1 MATYT
6 ALIMAASR
14 RSETNPLAE
23 ANGVSHKCLIDM
35 DGEPMIDIVLRSLTG
50 SAHIGKV
57 LISIDSPEALKAA
70 PGAQAGIASGRVEVV
85 ESGENPYVSVLDALD
100 DPSIFPVV
108 VSTGDNALHTPEMVD
123 FYCEAF
129 TRSDADV
136 SVAFCDEAT
145 ILPAYLRG
153 KPAPHRFR
161 DDRFGNCNL
170 FGLKTHQ
177 AVRSV
182 KAFEGG
188 GQFGKKKIRFYKAF
202 GLVNL
207 LIYKYGL
214 LTLEQAFRRLSRRFR
229 LKIVPIMMPFPEAPI
244 DVDNPHDEKLA
255 RELLAKRR
263 EGAPVLRRELRA
275 G

>member
-1 MATYT
+1 MTTYT

-14 RSETNPLAE
+14 KNEVNPLAA
-23 ANGVSHKCLIDM
+23 ANGVSHKCLMDM
-35 DGEPMIDIVLRSLTG
+35 DGVPMIDRVLASLTE
-50 SAHIGKV
+50 SPHIGKV
-57 LISIDSPEALKAA
+57 IISIDNPDALKDA
-70 PGAQAGIASGRVEVV
+70 PAVQAGIAEGRVMIS
-85 ESGENPYVSVLDALD
+85 ESGDNPYISVLDALD
-100 DPSIFPVV
+100 DPSMFPVL
-108 VSTGDNALHTPEMVD
+108 VSTGDNAMHTAEMVD
-123 FYCEAF
+123 FYCEEF
-129 TRSDADV
+129 TKSDADV
-136 SVAFCDEAT
+136 SVAFCNEAT

-153 KPAPHRFR
+153 KDAPHRFR

-188 GQFGKKKIRFYKAF
+188 GQFGKKKIRFFKAF

-214 LTLEQAFRRLSRRFR
+214 LTLEQAFKRLSNRFK
-229 LKIVPIMMPFPEAPI
+229 LKIIPIMMPFPEGPI

-263 EGAPVLRRELRA
+263 EGAPVMRTDR
-275 G
+275 

>member
-85 ESGENPYVSVLDALD
+85 ESGENPYLSVLDALD

-188 GQFGKKKIRFYKAF
+188 GQFGKSKRRVVEAF
-202 GLVNL
+202 GLFNL
-207 LIYKYGL
+207 LLYVSGL
-214 LTLEQAFRRLSRRFR
+214 MTLRGVFARISRRFGVR
-229 LKIVPIMMPFPEAPI
+229 VTPIEMPWAEAPI
-244 DVDNPHDEKLA
+244 DVDNERTRRIAHDILV
-255 RELLAKRR
+255 RRR
-263 EGAPVLRRELRA
+263 EA
-275 G
+275 GVAA

>member
-1 MATYT
+1 MPYT

-14 RSETNPLAE
+14 KNEVNPLAE
-23 ANGVSHKCLIDM
+23 ANGVSHKCLMDM
-35 DGEPMIDIVLRSLTG
+35 DGVPMIDRVLASLTG
-50 SAHIGKV
+50 SPHIGDII
-57 LISIDSPEALKAA
+57 ISIDDPAAIADAPAVKAGMA
-70 PGAQAGIASGRVEVV
+70 EGRVKLA
-85 ESGENPYVSVLDALD
+85 ESGDNPYLSVLDALD

-108 VSTGDNALHTPEMVD
+108 VSTGDNAMHTADMVD

-129 TRSDADV
+129 TASNADV
-136 SVAFCDEAT
+136 SVAFCDEKT

-170 FGLKTHQ
+170 FGLKSHK

-188 GQFGKKKIRFYKAF
+188 GQFGKKKIRFFKAF

-214 LTLEQAFRRLSRRFR
+214 LTLEQAFKRLSKRFK
-229 LKIVPIMMPFPEAPI
+229 LEIAPIMMPFPEAPI

-263 EGAPVLRRELRA
+263 EGAPVLRVDA
-275 G
+275 

>member
-1 MATYT
+1 MTTYT

-14 RSETNPLAE
+14 PGEINPLAE
-23 ANGVSHKCLIDM
+23 ANGVSHKCLMDM
-35 DGEPMIDIVLRSLTG
+35 DGEPMIDIVLRSLTESKYVG
-50 SAHIGKV
+50 NVI
-57 LISIDSPEALKAA
+57 ISIDAPDALKEA
-70 PGAQAGIASGRVEVV
+70 PLVQAGIAEGRVIIA
-85 ESGENPYVSVLDALD
+85 ESGDNPYLSVLDALD
-100 DPSIFPVV
+100 DPSLFPVV
-108 VSTGDNALHTPEMVD
+108 VSTGDNALHVPEMVD

-129 TRSDADV
+129 EKSGADV
-136 SVAFCDEAT
+136 SVAFCNEAT
-145 ILPAYLRG
+145 ISKAYLRG

-188 GQFGKKKIRFYKAF
+188 GQFGKKKIRFFKAF
-202 GLVNL
+202 GLINL

-214 LTLEQAFRRLSRRFR
+214 LTLEQAFKRLSGRFK
-229 LKIVPIMMPFPEAPI
+229 LEVVPIMMPYPEAPI

-255 RELLAKRR
+255 RELLAARR
-263 EGAPVLRRELRA
+263 NGAPVA
-275 G
+275 KV